1 MAEAIKRANI
11 RAYIGATGSG
21 KGISILQH
29 LKETK
34 PARLL
39 IFDPMHEYGHIAR
52 PVATVAEALRAMRS
66 RAFKVAWQPGD
77 ETDFESKD
85 FKASFQLFC
94 RAAFTVGDLTL
105 LVEELELVT
114 RASWAPPAWRMC
126 TKRGRHQGLSII
138 AASQRPADC
147 DKAFLSGCTFVRVFA
162 LREHEDRARM
172 ARALDVDQEQ
182 IDRLQ
187 TLSEGNRTRIT
198 YFERDFSAGTQQE
211 KTVTLTR

>member
-1 MAEAIKRANI
+1 MVEIKRASI

-21 KGISILQH
+21 KGVSILQH
-29 LKETK
+29 LKAER
-34 PARLL
+34 PARLV
-39 IFDPMHEYGHIAR
+39 IFDPMHEYGHIAK
-52 PVATVAEALRAMRS
+52 PVATVAECLRAMRS
-66 RAFKVAWQPGD
+66 KAFKVAWQPDDG
-77 ETDFESKD
+77 TDFDGKD
-85 FKASFQLFC
+85 FKASFAAFC
-94 RAAFTVGDLTL
+94 RGCFIAGDLTL

-126 TKRGRHQGLSII
+126 TKRGRHAGLSII

-147 DKAFLSGCTFVRVFA
+147 DKAFLGGCTYVRVFA
-162 LREHEDRARM
+162 LREHEDRARV
-172 ARALDVDQEQ
+172 AKALDVDQAQ

-211 KTVTLTR
+211 KTVVLSR